1 MSVQH
6 YLKMINNASVAQRC
20 HAAAALAHIYL
31 HSDLDLD
38 ERTSTE
44 AVLTLLLDD
53 PSPKVRLTLADVF
66 STSAHAPIHI
76 VAGLARDQIEI
87 ATYMLAR
94 SVLLSDTDLIDCITG
109 GSGEAQRVIAARAK
123 VSFAVSAAII
133 EIGETIAVLELLA
146 NAQAQIAA
154 ISFRRLIE
162 RLGHVAEVR
171 ALLVDNE
178 RLPAD
183 CRHALAICIAEA
195 LCQMDIV
202 MALMGERRAKRV
214 TEEACVKASI
224 ELVAAT
230 AVEEYPALIE
240 HLQLRG
246 DLTTAFVIRIV
257 ACGNIDFFGAILV
270 TLSGYSLTRVR
281 SLLIDGRATA
291 LGALFS
297 AAGLSASTHQPLRVA
312 LNSWHGVANGKLAI
326 GSREIIRRMI
336 EHVVPDTNGSVPAA
350 ANDDM
355 LSLLN
360 RIHLEAIREHARDH
374 AMAIAAA

>member
-6 YLKMINNASVAQRC
+6 YLKMIDNVSVAQRC

-31 HSDLDLD
+31 HSDLDFD
-38 ERTSTE
+38 ERCATE
-44 AVLTLLLDD
+44 TVLTLLLDD
-53 PSPKVRLTLADVF
+53 PSPKVRLALADVF

-94 SVLLSDTDLIDCITG
+94 SVLLSDADLIDCVAG
-109 GSGEAQRVIAARAK
+109 GSGDAQKVIAARPK
-123 VSFAVSAAII
+123 VSIAVSAAII

-146 NAQAQIAA
+146 NTQAQIAH

-162 RLGHVAEVR
+162 RLGHVAEIR
-171 ALLVDNE
+171 ALLVEDE

-202 MALMGERRAKRV
+202 VALMGERRARRV
-214 TEEACVKASI
+214 TQEACVKASI
-224 ELVAAT
+224 SLVAET
-230 AVEEYPALIE
+230 SVEEYPALIE

-257 ACGNIDFFGAILV
+257 ACGKIDFFGAILV
-270 TLSGYSLTRVR
+270 MLSGYSLARVR
-281 SLLIDGRATA
+281 SLLIDGRTTA
-291 LGALFS
+291 LCALFS
-297 AAGLSASTHQPLRVA
+297 AAGLPASTHQPLRVA
-312 LNSWHGVANGKLAI
+312 LNSWHGVANGKLSI
-326 GSREIIRRMI
+326 GAQEIARRMI
-336 EHVVPDTNGSVPAA
+336 EHVVPATNGAVPAA

-355 LSLLN
+355 LSLLK
-360 RIHLEAIREHARDH
+360 RIYLEAIREDARDH

>member
-6 YLKMINNASVAQRC
+6 YLKMIDNVSVTQRC

-31 HSDLDLD
+31 HSDLDFD
-38 ERTSTE
+38 ERCATE
-44 AVLTLLLDD
+44 TVLTLLLDD
-53 PSPKVRLTLADVF
+53 PSPKVRLALADVF

-94 SVLLSDTDLIDCITG
+94 SVLLSDADLIDCVAG
-109 GSGEAQRVIAARAK
+109 GSGAAQKVIAARPK
-123 VSFAVSAAII
+123 VSIAVSAAII

-146 NAQAQIAA
+146 NTQAQIAH

-162 RLGHVAEVR
+162 RLGHVAEIR
-171 ALLVDNE
+171 ALLVEDE

-202 MALMGERRAKRV
+202 VALMGERRARRV
-214 TEEACVKASI
+214 TQEACVKASI
-224 ELVAAT
+224 SLVAETSA
-230 AVEEYPALIE
+230 EEYPALIE

-257 ACGNIDFFGAILV
+257 ACGRIDFFGAILV
-270 TLSGYSLTRVR
+270 MLSGYSLARVR
-281 SLLIDGRATA
+281 SLLIDGRTTV
-291 LGALFS
+291 LCALFN
-297 AAGLSASTHQPLRVA
+297 AAGLPASTHQPLRVA
-312 LNSWHGVANGKLAI
+312 LNSWHGVANGKLVI
-326 GSREIIRRMI
+326 NSQEIVRRMI
-336 EHVVPDTNGSVPAA
+336 EHVAPATNGAVPAA

-355 LSLLN
+355 LSLLK
-360 RIHLEAIREHARDH
+360 RIYLEAIREDARDH
-374 AMAIAAA
+374 ATAIAAA